1 MSPILALKPLRAG
14 IAFTR
19 RNTPLCAGTLFMRKN
34 YLRVELGLNSLNVE
48 NYELPFGQN
57 SRSSVECRVY
67 CVDWILRLREK

>member
-1 MSPILALKPLRAG
+1 
-14 IAFTR
+14 
-19 RNTPLCAGTLFMRKN
+19 MRKN

-67 CVDWILRLREK
+67 CVDWILRLRLREK